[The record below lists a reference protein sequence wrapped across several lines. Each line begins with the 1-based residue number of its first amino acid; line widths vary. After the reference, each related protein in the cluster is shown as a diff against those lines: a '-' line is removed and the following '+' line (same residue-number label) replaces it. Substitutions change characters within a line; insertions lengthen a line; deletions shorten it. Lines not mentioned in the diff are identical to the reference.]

1 MEGKND
7 FDRIREK
14 TGIDKLEDTQ
24 RKRLFR
30 DFVDHGGK
38 VIQRTEA
45 QKKDALKTLDTSSK
59 GKKTSGIN
67 SSSPDKNQLQA
78 LTSKKP
84 SLKRGKI
91 NAPKAAPRKPAKQFR
106 LNDLIKIYVKGI
118 MLKVVTFRGNRFSEK
133 FINYF
138 LKDVKESLIDLEITM
153 DSFLKGDGS
162 IRKEIY
168 QLSIGEN
175 SAFYEFMLRMG
186 SLYDEQEFGEIAK
199 CIAGGSVPKIQQ
211 APLFKRFFVRVYVLA
226 QFLDLC
232 KLYIDK
238 ALEIQSR
245 HRKMNPALVPSI
257 RAQLRKDINVIL
269 DDLLL
274 KFHVLLC
281 RIDRTFLPLYSQ
293 RLDDFLGMTEKDKIG
308 YITREERKRRLEELK
323 KQKEYLKRQQEEIQE
338 REREAVR
345 VPKHVERGFPLLEAS
360 GKQYALIHK
369 GDPNDPL
376 PLMGRDDKM
385 YRAYLFLDVF
395 DNEYSFVLTTGKI
408 NFNIDY
414 REQKKIDIKEDLG
427 QSYILLNEAKEE
439 VKDYIGIVREIRKTQ
454 DNMRLTLHQKS
465 QMLDALS
472 RKQSVVSK
480 NAREKIADAMKS
492 ADSVLSVIIGDY
504 NASKR
509 LLQNPEEELFFDKSI
524 DGDKK
529 LDGKKTIEAIVEAFL
544 YASAFCFLL
553 RYGELSGSGV
563 RVEQPVQANAPGA
576 VKALYPQRTPAAPS
590 PGPDMPPGGPSSS
603 PAPPPGVLRAE

>member
-1 MEGKND
+1 MEGKNE

-14 TGIDKLEDTQ
+14 TGIDKLEAAQ
-24 RKRLFR
+24 RNRLFR
-30 DFVDHGGK
+30 DFVDHGGE
-38 VIQRTEA
+38 VIQRSEA
-45 QKKDALKTLDTSSK
+45 QKKNAQKNLPP
-59 GKKTSGIN
+59 GIRSAN
-67 SSSPDKNQLQA
+67 PDKKQLQA

-84 SLKRGKI
+84 SPKTGERNI
-91 NAPKAAPRKPAKQFR
+91 PKAPPRKSAKHSR
-106 LNDLIKIYVKGI
+106 LNDLIKIYVKGL
-118 MLKVVTFRGNRFSEK
+118 MLKVVTFRGNKFSEK
-133 FINYF
+133 FVNYF
-138 LKDVKESLIDLEITM
+138 HKDVKESLLDLDITM

-168 QLSIGEN
+168 QFSIGEN

-186 SLYDEQEFGEIAK
+186 SLYDEREFGEVAK
-199 CIAGGSVPKIQQ
+199 CIAGGTVPKIQQ
-211 APLFKRFFVRVYVLA
+211 APIFKRFFVRIYVLA

-281 RIDRTFLPLYSQ
+281 RIDRTYLPLYSQ

-308 YITREERKRRLEELK
+308 YITREERKKRLEELK
-323 KQKEYLKRQQEEIQE
+323 QQKEYLKRQQEEIQE
-338 REREAVR
+338 KEREAVR

-360 GKQYALIHK
+360 GKRYDVIHK

-376 PLMGRDDKM
+376 PLMSREDKI

-395 DNEYSFVLTTGKI
+395 DNEYSFVLTTSKI
-408 NFNIDY
+408 YFNIDY
-414 REQKKIDIKEDLG
+414 REQKKIDIKEDLS
-427 QSYILLNEAKEE
+427 QSYILLNEAREE

-454 DNMRLTLHQKS
+454 DNMRLTVHQKS
-465 QMLDALS
+465 QMLDALY
-472 RKQSVVSK
+472 REQSVASK
-480 NAREKIADAMKS
+480 NARGKIADAMKS
-492 ADSVLSVIIGDY
+492 TESVLSVIIGDY

-529 LDGKKTIEAIVEAFL
+529 LHGKKTIEAIVEAFL

-563 RVEQPVQANAPGA
+563 RVEQPVQANAPAA
-576 VKALYPQRTPAAPS
+576 VKAPYPHGRPVAPVPGPEMPRDGS
-590 PGPDMPPGGPSSS
+590 PG
-603 PAPPPGVLRAE
+603 V

>member
-1 MEGKND
+1 MEGKNE

-14 TGIDKLEDTQ
+14 TGIDKLEAAQ
-24 RKRLFR
+24 RNRLFR
-30 DFVDHGGK
+30 DFVDHGGE
-38 VIQRTEA
+38 VIQRSEA
-45 QKKDALKTLDTSSK
+45 QKKNAQKNLSP
-59 GKKTSGIN
+59 GIRSAN
-67 SSSPDKNQLQA
+67 PDKKQLQA
-78 LTSKKP
+78 LTSKKSSMKMWERNP
-84 SLKRGKI
+84 
-91 NAPKAAPRKPAKQFR
+91 PKAPPRKSAKHTR
-106 LNDLIKIYVKGI
+106 LNDLIKIYVKGL
-118 MLKVVTFRGNRFSEK
+118 MLKVVTFRGSRFSEK
-133 FINYF
+133 FVNYF
-138 LKDVKESLIDLEITM
+138 HKDVKESLIDLDITM

-175 SAFYEFMLRMG
+175 SAFYEFTLRMG
-186 SLYDEQEFGEIAK
+186 SLYDEGEFGEIAK
-199 CIAGGSVPKIQQ
+199 CIAGGTVPKIQQ
-211 APLFKRFFVRVYVLA
+211 APIFKRFFVRIYVLA

-281 RIDRTFLPLYSQ
+281 RIDRTYLPLYSQ

-308 YITREERKRRLEELK
+308 YITREERKKRLEELK
-323 KQKEYLKRQQEEIQE
+323 QQKEYLKRQQEEIQE
-338 REREAVR
+338 KEREAVR

-360 GKQYALIHK
+360 GKRYDVIHK

-376 PLMGRDDKM
+376 PLMSREDKI

-408 NFNIDY
+408 YFNIDY
-414 REQKKIDIKEDLG
+414 REQKKIDIKEDLS
-427 QSYILLNEAKEE
+427 QSYILLNEAREE
-439 VKDYIGIVREIRKTQ
+439 VKDYIGIVREMRKTR
-454 DNMRLTLHQKS
+454 DNMRLTVHQKS
-465 QMLDALS
+465 QMLDALY
-472 RKQSVVSK
+472 REQSVASK
-480 NAREKIADAMKS
+480 NARGKIADTMKS
-492 ADSVLSVIIGDY
+492 TESVLSVIIGDY

-529 LDGKKTIEAIVEAFL
+529 LHGKKTIEAIVEAFL

-563 RVEQPVQANAPGA
+563 RVEQPVQANAPAA
-576 VKALYPQRTPAAPS
+576 VKAPYPQGRPVAPVPGPEMPREGS
-590 PGPDMPPGGPSSS
+590 PG
-603 PAPPPGVLRAE
+603 V